1 MSECKGKQMVTSI
14 NHELFVMLIK
24 SAKANLENNK
34 QKVNDL
40 NVFPVPDGDTG
51 TNMAL
56 TIQYAVKECVSSG
69 ALSISEAVSACSN
82 GALMGA
88 RGNSGVILS
97 QLFRG
102 FSKRLKSKT
111 VIDVFDL
118 SDAFAGATEMA
129 YKAVMKPTEGTI
141 LTVAREMSEYAA
153 EITSDSSDT
162 DIAGFLEKV
171 IKRGYVSLE
180 NTPNLLPVLAEA
192 GVIDAGGQG
201 LLYILEGALSALQGT
216 EITENE
222 VHAASEFL
230 GERIPN
236 IMSDIE
242 YTYCTE
248 FLIKVKDGESY
259 QNFLIDKLL
268 KLGDS
273 LLVIQDDDIIK
284 VHVHTNEPWTAMKH
298 AAGCGELAKI
308 KIDNMRE
315 QHRELFEED
324 LQNAAHQIKAAV
336 YPQEK
341 KDYITI
347 AVSSGAGL
355 GSVLRDL
362 GVDCLIEGGQ
372 TMNPSTQDFLD
383 IINNTNAEN
392 YILLPNNKNI
402 ILAALQTQKMSEK
415 RIEVLSTNTIP
426 EAVCAMMEF
435 NPENS
440 LEENMEN
447 MSEAIKTVQTAM
459 VTYAVRD
466 SVNNDT
472 LISKDDFIG
481 IVNGEIRLAEQD
493 AVSAVIKS
501 AELLIGD
508 DTELLTVYYGEDISQ
523 TDADSLIGLLRET
536 FEGVDIEIF
545 YGGQP
550 IYYFII
556 SAE

>member
-1 MSECKGKQMVTSI
+1 MITSI
-14 NHELFVMLIK
+14 DHELFVLTLK
-24 SAKANLENNK
+24 SARANLENNK

-51 TNMAL
+51 TNMSL
-56 TIQYAVKECVSSG
+56 TIQYAVKEC
-69 ALSISEAVSACSN
+69 LSANVHNISEAVSASSN

-102 FSKRLKSKT
+102 FSKQLKGKT
-111 VIDVFDL
+111 VIDIFDL
-118 SDAFAGATEMA
+118 SEAFAAATEMA

-153 EITSDSSDT
+153 EIVSENS
-162 DIAGFLEKV
+162 DIAEFLEKV
-171 IKRGYVSLE
+171 IETGYISLE

-201 LLYILEGALSALQGT
+201 LLYILEGALSALRGV
-216 EITENE
+216 EIKEIET
-222 VHAASEFL
+222 HTASDFL
-230 GERIPN
+230 GERIPD
-236 IMSDIE
+236 MKSEFE

-259 QNFLIDKLL
+259 QNFLIDKLV

-284 VHVHTNEPWTAMKH
+284 VHVHTNEPWVAMKL

-324 LQNAAHQIKAAV
+324 LRNATDESKHAE
-336 YPQEK
+336 YSQERK
-341 KDYITI
+341 EYVTI
-347 AVSSGAGL
+347 AVASGEGL
-355 GSVLRDL
+355 STVLKDL
-362 GVDCLIEGGQ
+362 GVDYLIEGGQ
-372 TMNPSTQDFLD
+372 TMNPSTLDFLE

-402 ILAALQTQKMSEK
+402 ILAALQTQKMSDK
-415 RIEVLSTNTIP
+415 SIAVLHTNTIP
-426 EAVCAMMEF
+426 EAICAMMEF
-435 NPENS
+435 NPDNGLDENIAS
-440 LEENMEN
+440 
-447 MSEAIKTVQTAM
+447 MSKASKAVQTAM
-459 VTYAVRD
+459 ITYSIRD
-466 SVNNDT
+466 SVNNETSIKKGD
-472 LISKDDFIG
+472 IIG
-481 IVNGEIRLAEQD
+481 VINGEIEVAESD
-493 AVSAVIKS
+493 VISATIRSV
-501 AELLIGD
+501 ENLIND
-508 DTELLTVYYGEDISQ
+508 ETELITLYYGEEINEQ
-523 TDADSLIGLLRET
+523 DADSLIKLLRET
-536 FEGVDIEIF
+536 FSDIDIEIF
-545 YGGQP
+545 SGGQP

>member
-14 NHELFVMLIK
+14 NHELFVSLLK
-24 SAKANLENNK
+24 SARANLENNK

-56 TIQYAVKECVSSG
+56 TIQYAVKECASSG
-69 ALSISEAVSACSN
+69 AQSISEAVSACSN

-111 VIDVFDL
+111 IIDVFDL
-118 SDAFAGATEMA
+118 ADAFAGASEMA

-153 EITSDSSDT
+153 EMTSESSDT
-162 DIAGFLEKV
+162 DIAAFLEKV
-171 IKRGYVSLE
+171 IQRGYVSLE

-201 LLYILEGALSALQGT
+201 LLFILEGALSALRGT

-230 GERIPN
+230 GERIPD
-236 IMSDIE
+236 IMSEIE

-284 VHVHTNEPWTAMKH
+284 VHVHTNEPWTAMKY

-324 LQNAAHQIKAAV
+324 LQSAAHKIKPV

-341 KDYITI
+341 KEYITI
-347 AVSSGAGL
+347 AVSSGSGL
-355 GSVLRDL
+355 GSVLKDL

-426 EAVCAMMEF
+426 EAICAMMEY

-440 LEENMEN
+440 LEENMAN
-447 MSEAIKTVQTAM
+447 MSEAVKTVQTAM

-472 LISKDDFIG
+472 AISKDDFIG
-481 IVNGEIRLAEQD
+481 IVNGEIRLAEKD
-493 AVSAVIKS
+493 ASSALVKS
-501 AELLIGD
+501 AELLIGA
-508 DTELLTVYYGEDISQ
+508 DTELLTVYYGEDISES
-523 TDADSLIGLLRET
+523 DADSLVGLLREK
-536 FEGVDIEIF
+536 FEGIDIEIF